1 MVNNRNKEI
10 FNVGNK
16 AFEDI
21 YNNINPEDS
30 KYINI
35 GGTAAE
41 PNLTEDE
48 SIEISIETFIWRLP

>member
-48 SIEISIETFIWRLP
+48 SIEISIETFI